1 MEYKRILI
9 ALLKALCSVVITF
22 VICGFITLLIFI
34 IKTIFGASTLSVVLY
49 LAIFLCIL
57 VITITYYK
65 EGGKNE

>member
-1 MEYKRILI
+1 MDVKRILI
-9 ALLKALCSVVITF
+9 ALLKALCSVATTF
-22 VICGFITLLIFI
+22 VICGLITLFLSFI
-34 IKTIFGASTLSVVLY
+34 KIIFGVSIATVVLY

>member
-1 MEYKRILI
+1 MDIKRILKS
-9 ALLKALCSVVITF
+9 LLKALCSVVITF
-22 VICGFITLLIFI
+22 FICGLITLFLSFI
-34 IKTIFGASTLSVVLY
+34 KIIFGVSIATVVLY